1 MRQFLRWAFGASVI
15 SLTLWSGSGAKAA
28 PFFEAAPGGGP
39 YERGPNP
46 VSSTGGGAKQV
57 FNNNNGLLT
66 TQNFAASSPAGLR
79 ASARATLSATDA
91 NGTASLSGG
100 PPIGGYAA
108 FTFDDFVV
116 RGPV

>member
-1 MRQFLRWAFGASVI
+1 MRHVFAWGTCAFVAW
-15 SLTLWSGSGAKAA
+15 LTLWSSPDSSAA

-46 VSSTGGGAKQV
+46 VSASGGGSKQV

-66 TQNFAASSPAGLR
+66 TQTFAASSPAGLR
-79 ASARATLSATDA
+79 ASSRATLSATDA
-91 NGTASLSGG
+91 NGTASMSGG
-100 PPIGGYAA
+100 PPAGGYAA

-116 RGPV
+116 HGPV